1 MTVEIWD
8 DMKNRLPAGQ
18 NGEIVVKGSTVMQG
32 YFSGDNT
39 VMNDGVYVDK
49 NGDRWVLTGDLGYM
63 DKDGFVYFTGRKKR
77 MIIISG
83 YNVYPAD
90 IENAVLELPFVNE
103 VCAVQGY
110 HKNRPCVKL
119 CVTLKYPMNHGEA
132 IDSIQSYCKKN
143 LAKFSCPRKIEI
155 FDSLPRTKMAK
166 VDFMALSDKYTP
178 EG

>member
-1 MTVEIWD
+1 MFTLPILRTPCLSC
-8 DMKNRLPAGQ
+8 RL
-18 NGEIVVKGSTVMQG
+18 STM
-32 YFSGDNT
+32 SG
-39 VMNDGVYVDK
+39 
-49 NGDRWVLTGDLGYM
+49 
-63 DKDGFVYFTGRKKR
+63 
-77 MIIISG
+77 
-83 YNVYPAD
+83 
-90 IENAVLELPFVNE
+90 
-103 VCAVQGY
+103 AVQGY